1 MCSDNVI
8 MHNICK
14 PSLAFPRP
22 LSKLLS
28 LHKHC
33 QVFFT
38 HHHVCQKSTSL
49 VESAVDFHTCQFST
63 NFAMCESRK
72 GSASV
77 VDVGQEHS
85 ACWKPAN
92 LALESQSSWKSLA
105 ELIFPC
111 CYQSLLSLSNFLN
124 TFIVQALHSFSV
136 GTSSLLALPNV
147 HNAIANFSEPSPSM
161 LRA

>member
-1 MCSDNVI
+1 

-38 HHHVCQKSTSL
+38 HHVCQKSTSL
-49 VESAVDFHTCQFST
+49 VESSVDFHACQFST
-63 NFAMCESRK
+63 NLAMCESRK

-77 VDVGQEHS
+77 VDVGQEHIVH
-85 ACWKPAN
+85 AEN
-92 LALESQSSWKSLA
+92 LQTLLWSPSHLEKALLN
-105 ELIFPC
+105 LYFHC
-111 CYQSLLSLSNFLN
+111 CYQSSTILIQLS
-124 TFIVQALHSFSV
+124 
-136 GTSSLLALPNV
+136 
-147 HNAIANFSEPSPSM
+147 
-161 LRA
+161 